1 MPLYLVP
8 LAPLMDFCVALAIAF
23 AASSY
28 FEHREYR
35 AIRVRKEDRR

>member
-8 LAPLMDFCVALAIAF
+8 LAPLMGFCVALAIAF

-28 FEHREYR
+28 REYR